1 MPCHSSAVFY
11 QTLQKQI
18 QGEVLYQEPLSH
30 HTSMKVGGPAD
41 CFISPKNLTELQII
55 YTQAGLAG
63 IPVMVIGAGTNL
75 LISDQGIRGIVVSLK
90 EGFAGYSREGLQLTV
105 QSGLLLPKL
114 IRISHQ
120 FGFTG
125 LGFLAGIPGS
135 VGGAV
140 YMNAGT
146 SSQFF
151 SQVIRSGLVWDPVTQ
166 SIHPLTLDDFH
177 FGYRTS
183 ILQKNSQVLLEV
195 SLALLQGDIQ
205 AEQTFIRR
213 INATRSRTQPLQFPN
228 AGCTWKNP
236 EKVTVG
242 KIIEEAGLKGKIIG
256 KAMVSTLHANFIVN
270 LGGATFQDILALM
283 ELVEK
288 TIYERYNIHLER
300 ELQIIA

>member
-1 MPCHSSAVFY
+1 
-11 QTLQKQI
+11 
-18 QGEVLYQEPLSH
+18 
-30 HTSMKVGGPAD
+30 
-41 CFISPKNLTELQII
+41 
-55 YTQAGLAG
+55 
-63 IPVMVIGAGTNL
+63 
-75 LISDQGIRGIVVSLK
+75 
-90 EGFAGYSREGLQLTV
+90 
-105 QSGLLLPKL
+105 
-114 IRISHQ
+114 
-120 FGFTG
+120 
-125 LGFLAGIPGS
+125 
-135 VGGAV
+135 
-140 YMNAGT
+140 MNAGT
-146 SSQFF
+146 SNQFF
-151 SQVIRSGLVWDPVTQ
+151 SQVIQSGLVWDPVAQ
-166 SIHPLTLDDFH
+166 SIHPFTLDNFH

-205 AEQTFIRR
+205 AEQAFIRKK
-213 INATRSRTQPLQFPN
+213 NATRSLTQPLQFPN

-242 KIIEEAGLKGKIIG
+242 KIIEEAGLKGKTIG